1 MSKIDWSFLTGR
13 LAEIQAM
20 GAEAATEVLEKGV
33 SAIDERLGVEVSDGG
48 GTRQVIVTA
57 GGDADAFDAAR
68 RVVAAAPALSG
79 WEFVAL
85 RPGQGF
91 DFEVNAGELVFDAK
105 ELSFQALTSEEAP
118 TQLAIRLLVPNPWLE
133 EWAEL
138 GLRILE
144 TGLGEEAA
152 ASIGYIEIDRRTPDS
167 EKVFPLE
174 SLPGWVQR
182 HSGTAN

>member
-1 MSKIDWSFLTGR
+1 MSKVDWGWLQGR
-13 LAEIQAM
+13 LPEIQAM
-20 GAEAATEVLEKGV
+20 GAEAAAEELEKGV
-33 SAIDERLGVEVSDGG
+33 SAIDGRLGVEVTDEGG
-48 GTRQVIVTA
+48 VRQVIVTA
-57 GGDADAFDAAR
+57 GGDAEAFDAAR
-68 RVVAAAPALSG
+68 QVVAAAPRIPG

-85 RPGQGF
+85 RPAQGF
-91 DFEVNAGELVFDAK
+91 DFEVSAGDLVFDAK

-133 EWAEL
+133 EWAEM

-152 ASIGYIEIDRRTPDS
+152 ARIGYIEIDRRTPEH

-182 HSGTAN
+182 HSGTSN